1 MNQRQNKRE
10 RVCVMRRLKGFAGP
24 EEKGEETVMPI
35 ICTRHTVR
43 VKERTREQQK
53 NGHTVS

>member
-1 MNQRQNKRE
+1 
-10 RVCVMRRLKGFAGP
+10 MRRLKGFAGP